1 VFKAIA
7 EEAIQLRKQV
17 IFGSALKYNAT
28 SDLFYRDSDPGTI
41 QYVGTPTPEI
51 DQAWLDLLAGIP
63 LVFIPGLT

>member
-1 VFKAIA
+1 
-7 EEAIQLRKQV
+7 
-17 IFGSALKYNAT
+17 LKYNAT

-63 LVFIPGLT
+63 LVFTPGLT